1 MADIA
6 PFGKNVP
13 EDVQAKVEEIKK
25 SLVAGEL
32 EIFKGPIYD
41 NKGELRVAEGE
52 TIALEDLLSMNWLVK
67 GVNGSIPE

>member
-13 EDVQAKVEEIKK
+13 EKVQDLEEKK
-25 SLVAGEL
+25 QEL
-32 EIFKGPIYD
+32 ADGNLKYLKALFTITKEI
-41 NKGELRVAEGE
+41 RVAEGE
-52 TIALEDLLSMNWLVK
+52 TIAVEDLLSMDWLVK